1 MDAYEGWDTATADI
15 PGAFM
20 QEKMV
25 RNVNVRL
32 EERLAG
38 LMTKLGPN
46 CTMSICTNEIVNL
59 PCM

>member
-46 CTMSICTNEIVNL
+46 CTMSICTMRL
-59 PCM
+59 